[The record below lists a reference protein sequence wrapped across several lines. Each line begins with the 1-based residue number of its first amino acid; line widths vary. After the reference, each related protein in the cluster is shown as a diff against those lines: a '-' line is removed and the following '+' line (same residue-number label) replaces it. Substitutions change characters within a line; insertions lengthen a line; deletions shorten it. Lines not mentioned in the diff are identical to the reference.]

1 MFAALR
7 EKLFGH
13 KATKN
18 LAKSRLHFV
27 LVQDRTGLNHQEL
40 SGFKE
45 EMLKVIEKYFVIDKS
60 GFDVSYKRAGE
71 STTLYIN
78 SPIIVRRQ
86 DSLGHDV
93 GARKAKRKIDR
104 HEKEEPAAVV
114 EPPAAQAAAE
124 PEPAPTTD
132 LAEAANAPR

>member
-1 MFAALR
+1 MFEKLR
-7 EKLFGH
+7 AKLFGH
-13 KATKN
+13 KSSSN

-27 LVQDRTGLNHQEL
+27 LVQDRTGLNNQEL
-40 SGFKE
+40 SSFKG

-71 STTLYIN
+71 TTTLYIN

-93 GARKAKRKIDR
+93 GARKSKRRGADR
-104 HEKEEPAAVV
+104 REEEGRDPIIPEEAAV
-114 EPPAAQAAAE
+114 E
-124 PEPAPTTD
+124 API
-132 LAEAANAPR
+132 AEAANAAK